1 MAAYLL
7 RLSAVTLASM
17 VLSLLLTLA
26 ALRAA
31 AAGAASPE
39 QVASLA
45 LAQAFADRAP
55 LLIPGLVGVGGILA
69 GAGLLFLGAVCT
81 AAVWTRWRSRPP
93 RPGPT
98 LATTTGGERR

>member
-17 VLSLLLTLA
+17 VLSLLLTL
-26 ALRAA
+26 
-31 AAGAASPE
+31 
-39 QVASLA
+39 
-45 LAQAFADRAP
+45 ADRAP